1 MTEEANVVNDP
12 TDDQAPLLSY
22 PPSSSKSILVNDD
35 TDQKERKGTRFV
47 IYMEQ
52 TMCLPSLALP
62 TLLRA
67 RNFWRRSLPK
77 IASA

>member
-22 PPSSSKSILVNDD
+22 PPSSSKSIIVNDG

-52 TMCLPSLALP
+52 TMCLPCNNKVTQRY
-62 TLLRA
+62 TLV
-67 RNFWRRSLPK
+67 ST
-77 IASA
+77 I